1 MLQTLHELSS
11 QGSLFFQHPFF
22 KLKAVMQ
29 IESDQK
35 ISAIQAQRG
44 FQLFDHLVGWRGAPL
59 KCRSNGGAN
68 YSCTIT
74 LAGWTGATWSGNMTV
89 NTGGYVCH
97 NGATGPAVAPASNL
111 ASSGVFTFTNQSVNV
126 SPVTQNFSLG
136 KVSTDCP

>member
-1 MLQTLHELSS
+1 VTITVSGAINRL
-11 QGSLFFQHPFF
+11 GSNP
-22 KLKAVMQ
+22 KV
-29 IESDQK
+29 
-35 ISAIQAQRG
+35 SATSITIDSGTCAT
-44 FQLFDHLVGWRGAPL
+44 
-59 KCRSNGGAN
+59 SNGGAN

-111 ASSGVFTFTNQSVNV
+111 ASSGVFTFTNHSVNV